1 MSCLFSQALLPILT
15 RPTQPRPPPP
25 DQPSLPRPDTP
36 PHPTPELSA
45 MSLSLETDRSGDH
58 EDPFNNSLL
67 AAMDPGSS
75 SEDEKMQPL
84 ALPVKLMN
92 MKI

>member
-1 MSCLFSQALLPILT
+1 MSSFFSQALLPIIT

-36 PHPTPELSA
+36 PHPTPELSP
-45 MSLSLETDRSGDH
+45 MSVTDRSGDH
-58 EDPFNNSLL
+58 EDPLNYSLL
-67 AAMDPGSS
+67 AAMDPGPS
-75 SEDEKMQPL
+75 SEDEKMVPL
-84 ALPVKLMN
+84 TLPVKLRK